1 MSPRSSPAQKTPSD
15 DHALHQLGTVVRLLR
30 ERAGLTRS
38 RLAEDSGVSLRFL
51 AQLEGG
57 EGNISYLRLRRVAEA
72 LGTDVASLVKTAETH
87 ARRPPVLLGMRGAG
101 KSTVGT
107 ALAGVLHVPFLELDE
122 LVEAEA
128 GLPLA
133 QIFELQGEDFYRRLE
148 REALLRFFTGE
159 ELAVLATGGGIV
171 TKPETFSLLRE
182 RAFTVWL
189 KARPREHWDRVV
201 AQGDHRPMQ
210 NRPDAMAEL
219 ERLWTERA
227 RMYEGADLVVNT
239 STRDVDDVVR
249 DIEAAYSRSSKP
261 AQRRTS
267 LGA

>member
-1 MSPRSSPAQKTPSD
+1 MISRSSSAKKTPSD
-15 DHALHQLGTVVRLLR
+15 DRALVHLGTVVRTLR

-72 LGTDVASLVKTAETH
+72 LGSDVASLVKSAETQT
-87 ARRPPVLLGMRGAG
+87 RRPPVLLGMRGAG
-101 KSTVGT
+101 KSTVGA
-107 ALAGVLHVPFLELDE
+107 ALAALLGVPFLELDE
-122 LVEAEA
+122 LVETEA

-148 REALLRFFTGE
+148 REVLLRILTGDG
-159 ELAVLATGGGIV
+159 LAVLATGGGIV
-171 TKPETFSLLRE
+171 TKPETFSLLRG
-182 RAFTVWL
+182 RAFTIWL
-189 KARPREHWDRVV
+189 KATPREHWDRVV

-227 RMYEGADLVVNT
+227 RMYERADLVVDT
-239 STRDVDDVVR
+239 SARDVDDVVR
-249 DIEAAYSRSSKP
+249 DIDAAYSRSSMP

-267 LGA
+267 SG

>member
-1 MSPRSSPAQKTPSD
+1 MNARSSRASKSQSD
-15 DHALHQLGTVVRLLR
+15 SHALLHLGAVVRALR

-38 RLAEDSGVSLRFL
+38 RLAADSGVSLRFL

-72 LGTDVASLVKTAETH
+72 LGSDVASLVRSAEKHTQRSP
-87 ARRPPVLLGMRGAG
+87 ALLGMRGAG
-101 KSTVGT
+101 KSTVGS
-107 ALAGVLHVPFLELDE
+107 ALAKVLDVPFLELDD

-133 QIFELQGEDFYRRLE
+133 QIFELQGEDFYRQIE
-148 REALLRFFTGE
+148 REALVRFLAGE
-159 ELAVLATGGGIV
+159 ALAVLATGGGIV
-171 TKPETFSLLRE
+171 TKPETFSLLRG

-189 KARPREHWDRVV
+189 KATPREHWDRVV

-219 ERLWTERA
+219 ERLWTVRA
-227 RMYEGADLVVNT
+227 RMYAGADLIVET
-239 STRDVDDVVR
+239 STREVDDVVR
-249 DIEAAYSRSSKP
+249 DIDAAYSRSSKP
-261 AQRRTS
+261 AQNQHH
-267 LGA
+267 